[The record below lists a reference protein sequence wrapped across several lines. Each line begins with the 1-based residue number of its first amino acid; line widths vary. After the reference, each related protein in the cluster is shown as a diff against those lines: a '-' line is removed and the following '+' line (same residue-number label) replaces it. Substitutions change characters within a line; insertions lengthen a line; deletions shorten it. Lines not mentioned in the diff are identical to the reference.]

1 MWRVRQSLLR
11 SDPYEAMSKDTVT
24 AVRQD
29 GLRYASKV
37 GGSPFLGSG
46 HTRSCFKCGKHR
58 APASLQSIRLL
69 GRNEVVCKPN
79 CKAEPEGPGVGVPAI

>member
-1 MWRVRQSLLR
+1 MCINAHFVLIRTK
-11 SDPYEAMSKDTVT
+11 MSKDTVT
-24 AVRQD
+24 AVRVD
-29 GLRYASKV
+29 GLRYQSKV

-79 CKAEPEGPGVGVPAI
+79 CKTLP

>member
-1 MWRVRQSLLR
+1 MALSFWVCVNLCFVLTRTK
-11 SDPYEAMSKDTVT
+11 MSKDTVT

-29 GLRYASKV
+29 GLRYQSKV

-79 CKAEPEGPGVGVPAI
+79 CKAEP

>member
-1 MWRVRQSLLR
+1 MALSSSLCVNVRFVLTR
-11 SDPYEAMSKDTVT
+11 TKMSKDTVT
-24 AVRQD
+24 AVRED
-29 GLRYASKV
+29 GLRYQSKV

-58 APASLQSIRLL
+58 APNSLQSIRLL

-79 CKAEPEGPGVGVPAI
+79 CKTLP

>member
-1 MWRVRQSLLR
+1 MCINAHFVLTRTK
-11 SDPYEAMSKDTVT
+11 MSKDTVT

-29 GLRYASKV
+29 GLRYQSKV

-58 APASLQSIRLL
+58 APSSLQSIRLL

-79 CKAEPEGPGVGVPAI
+79 CKTLP